1 MNGDIYDIIGGAFAA
16 DLLMTL
22 QEHHALD
29 LLAEPRH
36 PSEIAAVLSG
46 DKDVIRGA
54 LDFLAATT
62 SVVVSVDGERFQLA
76 PRYRTYNSLGFQ
88 LDKFMRAYGPAVSS
102 LGRPMSMAPGSGV
115 GVNPAALAN
124 AFARRTSAHP
134 SLTAQIIRA
143 WPVEGLFD
151 LGCGAGSVLIEL
163 ARADPTF
170 RGWGIDANSA
180 MVEAARA
187 RTREAG
193 VADQVEFVRGEVQH
207 LATLVPQL
215 GFDGAAVHARSL
227 LNEFFADGPAAAT
240 EVVATIREVFAGRL
254 LFVED
259 YYGRLG
265 RSQGGDF
272 RHSHLQDLVQLA
284 SGQGIPPDGFEGWAA
299 LYEAAGCSV
308 LHRYEGHDDGVAWF
322 VHVVLLGTSTAG

>member
-1 MNGDIYDIIGGAFAA
+1 MTGDIYDIVGGAFAV

-22 QEHHALD
+22 QDRDALD

-46 DKDVIRGA
+46 DKDMIRGA

-62 SVVVSVDGERFQLA
+62 SIVVALDAERFQLA
-76 PRYRTYNSLGFQ
+76 ARYRTYNSLGFQ

-102 LGRPMSMAPGSGV
+102 LGRPTSTALSSGI
-115 GVNPAALAN
+115 GVDAAALAN

-134 SLTAQIIRA
+134 SLTARIIRA
-143 WPVEGLFD
+143 WPVEGLVD

-170 RGWGIDANSA
+170 RGWGIDVNSS
-180 MVEAARA
+180 MVEAAQARA
-187 RTREAG
+187 HEAG
-193 VADQVEFVRGEVQH
+193 VADQVQFVRGGVHQ
-207 LATLVPQL
+207 LATLVPRV
-215 GFDGAAVHARSL
+215 GFDEAALHARSL

-240 EVVATIREVFAGRL
+240 EVVATIRDVFAGRL

-265 RSQGGDF
+265 TSHGGDF
-272 RHSHLQDLVQLA
+272 RHSHLQDLVQVA

-322 VHVVLLGTSTAG
+322 VHVVLLGSSAAG